1 MNDHLCIVCAEDE
14 DFMTLSDGGSI
25 NRGIYEGMEIIY
37 CTDTSETDMKTGNY
51 QNEQKKEEK
60 TQIIY

>member
-1 MNDHLCIVCAEDE
+1 
-14 DFMTLSDGGSI
+14 MTLSDGGSI

-51 QNEQKKEEK
+51 QNVQKKEEK